1 MQESHP
7 RQDFEKRPDP
17 QQNEEKNDAG
27 DERCQLRHPAYC
39 LLDQWTRQRRWE
51 RHAREK
57 WAENVPRALQTIGTV
72 EKQKYLGLA
81 SLFTIAS
88 SSWLKS
94 ISYFNFWP
102 KISAMETVTEYETK
116 AIAKQST
123 RISFQRSNFGTTAC
137 GKPTGMWPTGIIC
150 HVSSIFRNFE
160 SSTPP
165 ITIINSIGIGTL
177 VRFATT
183 GFKSSLLNINSVIV
197 IIDSR
202 MATWLAT
209 EIELKISMYV
219 WNRKTQL
226 KACRCEI

>member
-1 MQESHP
+1 
-7 RQDFEKRPDP
+7 
-17 QQNEEKNDAG
+17 
-27 DERCQLRHPAYC
+27 
-39 LLDQWTRQRRWE
+39 
-51 RHAREK
+51 
-57 WAENVPRALQTIGTV
+57 
-72 EKQKYLGLA
+72 
-81 SLFTIAS
+81 
-88 SSWLKS
+88 
-94 ISYFNFWP
+94 
-102 KISAMETVTEYETK
+102 METVTEYETK

-177 VRFATT
+177 VCFATT
-183 GFKSSLLNINSVIV
+183 GFKSSLLNISSVIV

-219 WNRKTQL
+219 
-226 KACRCEI
+226 